1 VGCLIA
7 LVSLFSIRLALL
19 LVWILTGFVDRA
31 FDTFI
36 IPLLGFVFL
45 PATTVVYS
53 LVYDPVVGVIGFEW
67 FWVALAFLVDLGS
80 LGGAAQARR

>member
-1 VGCLIA
+1 VGCFIA

-19 LVWILTGFVDRA
+19 LVWIFTGFVDRA

-45 PATTVVYS
+45 PATTLVYS
-53 LVYDPVVGVIGFEW
+53 LVYDPVVGVVGFEW

-80 LGGAAQARR
+80 LGGAARARR

>member
-1 VGCLIA
+1 LGCLIA

-19 LVWILTGFVDRA
+19 LVWIFTVFVDRA

-45 PATTVVYS
+45 PATTLVYA
-53 LVYDPVVGVIGFEW
+53 LVYDPVVGVAGFEW

-80 LGGAAQARR
+80 LGGAARARR